1 ASELHGRRLD
11 EERAHLQRLFDQAP
25 GFIAITEG
33 PRHELKIA
41 NRAFHQLVGAR
52 ELLGRPAF
60 KAFPQLESRA
70 LSELLQQV
78 YVTGRPYLGRDLAVR
93 MRPQTGG
100 KAERRY
106 LNFVFQPVF
115 SEDERVTGI
124 FCQGHDVTAQV
135 LAQQALQRSS
145 ERLQELVEERT

>member
-1 ASELHGRRLD
+1 MCRHWWPSAAPASCTGADSTRSARICSGCSTRH
-11 EERAHLQRLFDQAP
+11 RASSR
-25 GFIAITEG
+25 ITEG

-93 MRPQTGG
+93 VRPQTGG

-115 SEDERVTGI
+115 SEDEA
-124 FCQGHDVTAQV
+124 GHRYF
-135 LAQQALQRSS
+135 LPGS
-145 ERLQELVEERT
+145 